1 MTGSRGMI
9 IKFGAFALVMTLLTV
24 SLFFIFGQYTTGS
37 TTGYSALFTDV
48 SRLKPGQTVRVAGVR
63 VGTVNSVSLRPDKKV
78 LVKFDADRS
87 VVLTTGTR
95 AMIRYLNLVGDRYLE
110 LVDGPGSTRV
120 LAPGSEIP
128 LDRTAPALDLDL
140 LLGGLKP
147 VTQGLNPQD
156 VNALSAS
163 LIQVFQGE
171 GGTLDS
177 LLSKTSSF
185 SNAIADNSQTVQ
197 ELIDNL
203 NTVVATVDK
212 EGGKFSGAIDR
223 LEKLISGL
231 SNDRD
236 TIGTAITALDNGTAS
251 LADLLGRA
259 RKPLAD
265 TIDQTNRLASLL
277 DSDDKNLIDIS
288 LQKLPHN
295 YKKLQRLG
303 SYGAWFP
310 YYLCGLELWVSDLQ
324 YRTVQVGIAH
334 QTTGRC
340 AEPKDPNE

>member
-1 MTGSRGMI
+1 MTGSRAMI
-9 IKFGAFALVMTLLTV
+9 IKFGAFAVIMTLLTV

-37 TTGYSALFTDV
+37 TTGYTALFNDV

-78 LVKFDADRS
+78 EVKFDADRS
-87 VVLTTGTR
+87 VVLTTGTK

-110 LVDGPGSTRV
+110 LVDGPGSTKV
-120 LAPGSEIP
+120 LPPGSQIP
-128 LDRTAPALDLDL
+128 IDRTAPALDLDL

-156 VNALSAS
+156 VNELSAA

-171 GGTLDS
+171 GGTLNS
-177 LLSKTSSF
+177 LFSKTTSF
-185 SNAIADNSQTVQ
+185 SNTLADNSQTVQ

-203 NTVVATVDK
+203 NIVVATVDK
-212 EGGKFSGAIDR
+212 DGAKFSSTIDR
-223 LEKLISGL
+223 LQKLISGL

-236 TIGTAITALDNGTAS
+236 TIGTAITALDRGTAS
-251 LADLLGRA
+251 IADLLGRA
-259 RKPLAD
+259 RKPLAEFV
-265 TIDQTNRLASLL
+265 DQTNRLAPLL

-295 YKKLQRLG
+295 IKKELRLG
-303 SYGAWFP
+303 AYGSWFP
-310 YYLCGLELWVSDLQ
+310 YYLCGLELRVSDLQ